1 MLSSQESTRPAP
13 DPADTA
19 PPSSVPEAF
28 AAQAARTPD
37 APALLGGFPVVTY
50 AELDARSA
58 DLARLLLA
66 HGLAPEGT
74 VLLALERGP
83 HVVTAML
90 AVLRAGGAY
99 VPVHPD
105 EPAERVLAAAERTG
119 ALLVLTD
126 RALGPRLPA
135 RLADLARILDLDAE
149 GGAEAGGGVGT
160 DGDGTAVGGAAR
172 DGSANGATGPDLPVP
187 HPRALAYV
195 MHTSGSTGEPKGV
208 AVTHADVVALARDP
222 RWGGGRDRRVLL
234 HSSHA
239 FDAAT
244 YEIWVPL
251 LRGGAVV
258 VAPPQRLT
266 AEEFG
271 ALARRHR
278 VTSTFVTAALFD
290 LFAAQDPSC
299 FAPLREVIAGGEA
312 VPPGAV
318 RAVLDACPGTAV
330 ANGYGPTETTTF
342 ATHFAVDRDR
352 PPLLSVPVGTP
363 LDGMRARVLDDR
375 LAPVPQGAVGELYV
389 GGAGVARGYL
399 GRPGLTAERFVA
411 DPLGGGERLYRT
423 GDLVRRN
430 ADGLLEYVGRAD
442 SQVKIRGF
450 RIEPGEIEAALL
462 AQDGVS
468 QALVTV
474 REDAPGARVLVGYVV
489 GTADTGALRERLADR
504 LPGYMVPTA
513 VVALDALPLTAN
525 GKVDHRALPA
535 PAVRSAADHVEPR
548 EGAERAAAEEFA
560 AALGLAR
567 VGARD
572 DFFALGGDSILA
584 ARVAWRLGERL
595 GTGLDPRALFRHP
608 TPEGIAAAE
617 DAGRREEPIVPAG
630 RGRPL
635 PLSAAQRRLWFLHQ
649 LDGDSAEY
657 HTGSAF
663 RLRGPLDVPA
673 LGRALELLQRRHE
686 ALRTTYDTVDGE
698 PVQYVREPRADLLTV
713 REISSA
719 DPADRERELHRHLLR
734 EVDTPFDLVA
744 GPPTRAL
751 LLRLDERD
759 HVLVLSTHH
768 IACDGW
774 SVDLLHRDL
783 AAYYRAAVRG
793 EEPDTRAETDYADF
807 AVWEQG
813 RWEGPEARR
822 RLEYWA
828 RVLEDV
834 PPLAVPTDRPRPA
847 RRTTAGAV
855 HRTRLTPDQLR
866 GLRALGGTCGATLF
880 STLAALTQAVLSAA
894 SGSADVALG
903 AASAGRDHPQ
913 LEDVVGFFVN
923 PVVLR
928 SRLSPGTTAAA
939 FVGQVRADADAAL
952 AHEMPFDRVVDA
964 LVTERDPARGPLFQ
978 ALMVLQNAH
987 TGGLELEGLRA
998 EEVDLPRTAA
1008 LADLV
1013 FEYAERDG
1021 ALRLSVEYNTDL
1033 YDAGRVAALADT
1045 LSRLADAVVADP
1057 GLDLASLDLRP
1068 EAERALLDSW
1078 EHAPAQGAPASV
1090 TAAFAEQAARTPRA
1104 PALVG
1109 DFPALTYAELDA
1121 RSADLARLLRAWGV
1135 GTEDAV
1141 PLLLERG
1148 PHVVTAMLAVLR
1160 AGGAYVPVH
1169 PDDPAERVAW
1179 TVERTGA
1186 RVIVTDTASRSRLP
1200 EGTDARVLVLDGH
1213 GPYPTVRTEDPL
1225 PEADPRALA
1234 YVMHTS
1240 GSTGEPKGVA
1250 VTHADVV
1257 ALARDSR
1264 WGGGRDERV
1273 LFHSSHAF
1281 DAATYEIW
1289 TPLLRGGAVVVAPP
1303 GRMSAEEFG
1312 ALARR
1317 HRVTS
1322 TFVTAALFN
1331 LYAAQDPSCFAP
1343 LREVITGGEA
1353 ASPASLHRVLDAC
1366 PGTAVANGYGPTETT
1381 TFATHHPAARTAEP
1395 VRTVPVGT
1403 PLDGMRA
1410 RVLDTLLRP
1419 VPPGAVGELYV
1430 GGAGVARG
1438 YLGRPG
1444 LTAERFVADPA
1455 GDGERLYRTGD
1466 LVLWNG
1472 SGELEYVGRA
1482 DSQVKI
1488 RGFRIE
1494 PGEVEAA
1501 LLALDGVAEAVA
1513 LVRAAPGGG
1522 RRLLAYAVP
1531 STGEAAEEAAEE
1543 WRRALARVLP
1553 GYMVPAAVV
1562 ALDALPLT
1570 ANGKVDR
1577 RALPDP
1583 GHGGEH
1589 TAPRTDTERVLA
1601 EVFASVLAVE
1611 RVGVHDDFFALGG
1624 DSILSIQMVS
1634 RARRAGVELSSR
1646 DVFSHPSVAALAE
1659 VARVRRPGA
1668 SGTGPVSGPLTA
1680 TPVMGWFDRTHPVAP
1695 DHFAMSVLLD
1705 LARPLEPRALRT
1717 ALAALADHHDMLR
1730 LRRDGDGPRVAEPGT
1745 AAPPLSVV
1753 DLSGHEPGRARDLA
1767 EESIRAAH
1775 SGLDLARGPVFA
1787 AVLLDSGPEGSR
1799 LLLTAHHLVVDGV
1812 SWRVL
1817 LEDLATA
1824 YRQAAEG
1831 APVDPGPR
1839 TTPFSVWAD
1848 RLARHTAEG
1857 AFDAELDTW
1866 AGVAATRAEPPRD
1879 HPGRGNGLVRD
1890 QEVVT
1895 AGLSEEDTRRL
1906 LVEAPAAFRTRVND
1920 LLLSALGR
1928 VLCEWTGSEHV
1939 PVDLEGH
1946 GREDLFEDLDT
1957 SRTVGWFTTVFP
1969 VVLTG
1974 RPDRTEQIR
1983 ATKEMLRAVP
1993 GNGLGYGALRHLG
2006 TPEQRARLERD
2017 PAPGVSF
2024 NYLGRFDT
2032 DPGRGALHTAMRLNP
2047 GGEHSP
2053 DEERAHLVEVVGRFE
2068 GERLV
2073 FDWYHAAT
2081 VHDTAT
2087 VRRLAEAM
2095 AAELAAL
2102 VEHCLD
2108 PAHGGATPSDFPL
2121 VRLEQAE
2128 VDRLVGDGR
2137 DVQDVWPLTPMQQ
2150 GMFFHSALEPGSG
2163 SYLEQVVVDLDGVGD
2178 PGALGRAWRRVVAAT
2193 PVLRARVAWEG
2204 LSEPVLLVHRAVPVE
2219 VRHLDLR
2226 GATEQERERALADHL
2241 AEDAARGVDPVR
2253 DPLLRVALLRTAD
2266 TSVRLVWTFHHLVL
2280 DGWSLPLVMEDVLA
2294 AYRGGAPA
2302 ARPDFRE
2309 YLRRLAGRDAEE
2321 GHAFWRGVLEGVTE
2335 PTPLPYDRPPAA
2347 LRAARSSARSQ
2358 TALAPE
2364 RAGAVHAFARAHG
2377 LTVNA
2382 VVQGAWAL
2390 LLSAYSGRADVVF
2403 GATTSGRPDDMP
2415 GVEAAVGLFINTLPV
2430 RVAVDPA
2437 EPVARWLRRLQ
2448 EDQARSRAQDHLSLA
2463 RVQAEAGLP
2472 GDTPLFDSVV
2482 VFENYPVD
2490 EAAAAE
2496 HGLRVRFVNAVE
2508 ATNYPLALSAYASDG
2523 LRLVLGHDP
2532 ACFDTATAD
2541 RLLGDL
2547 ERILVS
2553 LTEDPERPLGRVAGA
2568 DPARSLALADGGGE
2582 EPPAATVTALFAERA
2597 ARHPEA
2603 TALVGADGEWTYAEL
2618 DAEADRV
2625 ADRLAALGVGAESR
2639 VLLLMPRSP
2648 RVVAA
2653 MLGVLRTGAAYAPLH
2668 ETVPAERVASLARA
2682 LGARV
2687 AVADPGMADRCAD
2700 VDAVVGYA
2708 ADGTLSGAGADGG
2721 PGVTPGAVAGAGANA
2736 DVGEGSGPGVDAG
2749 TGAGASTTT
2758 GTGSGGG
2765 AGARR
2770 GPVHAHTAAYVMFT
2784 SGSTGTPKGVVVD
2797 HRAVVAL
2804 SADSRW
2810 REGHDRVLFHS
2821 PHAFDAATYEVWVPL
2836 LNGGTA
2842 VVADGPVSADALREH
2857 TARHGVSAVF
2867 LTTALFNLFAQQD
2880 PECFAGLRELWTGGE
2895 AADPASLARVRR
2907 TCPDTTLVHVYG
2919 PTEATTFATCTPLS
2933 AEEADAGHCPIG
2945 RPMDATGAHV
2955 LDGALRPVPPGA
2967 VGELY
2972 LSGPGTARGYDGQ
2985 PGLTA
2990 ERFVADP
2997 FGDGGRLY
3005 RTGDLV
3011 RWSAEGRLVFVGR
3024 ADGQVKLRG
3033 FRIETGEV
3041 GAALLRG
3048 PGVAQAVVLV
3058 AEAPAGGRQLVAY
3071 VTGDEV
3077 DAESVRER
3085 LSREL
3090 PAYMVPAAVTVLEA
3104 LPLNANGKVDRA
3116 RLPEPAWARAAAPVH
3131 VEPSTPTEEAVA
3143 EVWGRTLGLE
3153 RIGRDDNFFDIGGD
3167 SVRSLQ
3173 VVREVERLLD
3183 VTVPTRLLFD
3193 HQTVRAYAEA
3203 VEDVL
3208 LEQM

>member
-1 MLSSQESTRPAP
+1 MLSPQESNRPEPVPVDAVP
-13 DPADTA
+13 HA
-19 PPSSVPEAF
+19 SVPEVF
-28 AAQAARTPD
+28 AAQAARSPG
-37 APALLGGFPVVTY
+37 APALLGDFPEVSY

-58 DLARLLLA
+58 DLARLLRAL
-66 HGLAPEGT
+66 GLPREGT

-105 EPAERVLAAAERTG
+105 DPAERVLAAAGRTG
-119 ALLVLTD
+119 ARLVLTD
-126 RALGPRLPA
+126 RSLGHRLPERLTGTA
-135 RLADLARILDLDAE
+135 RVVDLD
-149 GGAEAGGGVGT
+149 GT
-160 DGDGTAVGGAAR
+160 DVLVAGQGADTA
-172 DGSANGATGPDLPVP
+172 LPVVDA
-187 HPRALAYV
+187 RAAAYV
-195 MHTSGSTGEPKGV
+195 MHTSGSTGVPKGV

-222 RWGGGRDRRVLL
+222 RWGGGRDRRVLF

-258 VAPPQRLT
+258 VAPPERLT
-266 AEEFG
+266 AHAFG
-271 ALARRHR
+271 ALARRHG

-312 VPPGAV
+312 VPPAAV
-318 RAVLDACPGTAV
+318 RAVLEACPDTVV

-342 ATHFAVDRDR
+342 ATRFAVDRAR
-352 PPLLSVPVGTP
+352 PPRLSVPVGTP
-363 LDGMRARVLDDR
+363 LDGMCARVLDAR
-375 LAPVPQGAVGELYV
+375 LRTVPRGRVGELYV
-389 GGAGVARGYL
+389 GGAGVARGYH
-399 GRPGLTAERFVA
+399 GRPALTAERFVA
-411 DPLGGGERLYRT
+411 DPLGDGGRLYRT
-423 GDLVRRN
+423 GDLVRWNRS
-430 ADGLLEYVGRAD
+430 GELEYVGRAD

-450 RIEPGEIEAALL
+450 RIEPGEVEAALL
-462 AQDGVS
+462 AQEGVA

-474 REDAPGARVLVGYVV
+474 REDAPGARTLVGYVV
-489 GTADTGALRERLADR
+489 GPATDTAALRDRLSDR
-504 LPGYMVPTA
+504 LPGYMVPSA
-513 VVALDALPLTAN
+513 VVVLEALPLTAN

-535 PAVRSAADHVEPR
+535 PPARTVDYVRPR
-548 EGAERAAAEEFA
+548 EGAEHAAAEEFA
-560 AALGLAR
+560 AALGLER

-595 GTGLDPRALFRHP
+595 GTALDPRALFRHP
-608 TPEGIAAAE
+608 TPEGIAAAGG
-617 DAGRREEPIVPAG
+617 AGSGEEPISPVG

-663 RLRGPLDVPA
+663 RLRGPLDVSA
-673 LGRALELLQRRHE
+673 LGRALELLQERHE
-686 ALRTTYDTVDGE
+686 SLRTTYDTVDGE
-698 PVQYVREPRADLLTV
+698 PFQYVGSPRRDLLTV
-713 REISSA
+713 REVA
-719 DPADRERELHRHLLR
+719 AGDRSTLREELHAHLRR
-734 EVDTPFDLVA
+734 EVDTPFDLVT

-751 LLRLDERD
+751 LLRLDAED

-783 AAYYRAAVRG
+783 AAFHRAVVRG
-793 EEPDTRAETDYADF
+793 EDADTGAEIDYADF

-828 RVLEDV
+828 RTLEDV

-855 HRTRLTPDQLR
+855 HRTTLDAGLLR
-866 GLRALGGTCGATLF
+866 GLRALGAERGATLF
-880 STLAALTQAVLSAA
+880 ATLAALTQAVLSAA

-903 AASAGRDHPQ
+903 AASAGRDHPR

-928 SRLSPGTTAAA
+928 SRLRPGTTAAA
-939 FVGQVRADADAAL
+939 FVEQVRAEADAAL

-964 LVTERDPARGPLFQ
+964 LVTERDPSRGPLFQ

-987 TGGLELEGLRA
+987 SGGLELEGLHT
-998 EEVDLPRTAA
+998 EELDLPRTAA

-1021 ALRLSVEYNTDL
+1021 VLRLAVEYNTDL
-1033 YDAGRVAALADT
+1033 YDAGRVEALAEA

-1057 GLDLASLDLRP
+1057 GLDLTALDLRP
-1068 EAERALLDSW
+1068 ASERALLETW
-1078 EHAPAQGAPASV
+1078 ERGRAQAEPVSV
-1090 TAAFAEQAARTPRA
+1090 TAAFAAQAARTPGA
-1104 PALVG
+1104 PALLG
-1109 DFPALTYAELDA
+1109 DFPEVSYAELDA
-1121 RSADLARLLRAWGV
+1121 RSADLARLLRTLGV
-1135 GTEDAV
+1135 DAEQAV

-1179 TVERTGA
+1179 TAEHTGA
-1186 RVIVTDTASRSRLP
+1186 RVVVTDTASRSRLP
-1200 EGTDARVLVLDGH
+1200 VGVDARVLVLDGTDPH
-1213 GPYPTVRTEDPL
+1213 PPARGEDPL
-1225 PEADPRALA
+1225 PVVDARAAA

-1240 GSTGEPKGVA
+1240 GSTGVPKGVA

-1257 ALARDSR
+1257 ALARDRR
-1264 WGGGRDERV
+1264 WGGGRDRRV

-1289 TPLLRGGAVVVAPP
+1289 VPLLRGGAVVVAPP
-1303 GRMSAEEFG
+1303 GRAGAEEFG

-1317 HRVTS
+1317 HGVTS

-1353 ASPASLHRVLDAC
+1353 ANPTSVHRVLEAC
-1366 PGTAVANGYGPTETT
+1366 PDTVVANGYGPTETT
-1381 TFATHHPAARTAEP
+1381 TFATHHPAARTREP
-1395 VRTVPVGT
+1395 VRAVPVGT
-1403 PLDGMRA
+1403 PLDGMRL
-1410 RVLDTLLRP
+1410 RVLDGLLRP
-1419 VPPGAVGELYV
+1419 VPLGAVGELHV

-1438 YLGRPG
+1438 YHGRPA
-1444 LTAERFVADPA
+1444 LTAERFVADPL
-1455 GDGERLYRTGD
+1455 GDGGRLYRTGD
-1466 LVLWNG
+1466 LVRWNR

-1501 LLALDGVAEAVA
+1501 LLAQEGVAEAVA

-1522 RRLLAYAVP
+1522 RRLLSYVVA
-1531 STGEAAEEAAEE
+1531 SKQGTGQEEAEG
-1543 WRRALARVLP
+1543 WRRALAARLP
-1553 GYMVPAAVV
+1553 GYMVPSAVV
-1562 ALDALPLT
+1562 VLEALPLT
-1570 ANGKVDR
+1570 ANGKLDH
-1577 RALPDP
+1577 RALPEP
-1583 GHGGEH
+1583 GNDREH
-1589 TAPRTDTERVLA
+1589 AAPRTDAERLLA

-1624 DSILSIQMVS
+1624 DSILSIQAVS
-1634 RARRAGVELSSR
+1634 RARAAGVELTSR

-1659 VARVRRPGA
+1659 VARVRPTGTA
-1668 SGTGPVSGPLTA
+1668 GTGPVSGPVTP
-1680 TPVMGWFDRTHPVAP
+1680 TPVMGWFDSTHPVAP

-1705 LARPLEPRALRT
+1705 LARPLRPRALRT

-1730 LRRDGDGPRVAEPGT
+1730 LRRDGDGPRVAEPGA
-1745 AAPPLSVV
+1745 AAPPLDVV
-1753 DLSGHEPGRARDLA
+1753 DLTGHPPERAHDLA
-1767 EESIRAAH
+1767 SERIRAAH
-1775 SGLDLARGPVFA
+1775 AGLDLARGPVVA
-1787 AVLLDSGPEGSR
+1787 AVLLDSGATGSR

-1824 YRQAAEG
+1824 YHQALRGE
-1831 APVDPGPR
+1831 PVDPGPR
-1839 TTPFSVWAD
+1839 TTPFPVWAD

-1857 AFDAELDTW
+1857 GFDAELDTW
-1866 AGVAATRAEPPRD
+1866 AAVAATRVELPRD
-1879 HPGRGNGLVRD
+1879 RPGRGNGLVGD
-1890 QEVVT
+1890 QRVVT

-1906 LVEAPAAFRTRVND
+1906 LREAPSAFRTRVND
-1920 LLLSALGR
+1920 LLLAALGR
-1928 VLCEWTGSEHV
+1928 VLCGWTGARSV

-1946 GREDLFEDLDT
+1946 GREDLFEDVDT

-1969 VVLTG
+1969 VVLTSAP
-1974 RPDRTEQIR
+1974 RWADQIR
-1983 ATKEMLRAVP
+1983 ATKETLRAVP
-1993 GNGLGYGALRHLG
+1993 GNGVGYGALRHLG
-2006 TPEQRARLERD
+2006 TPRQRALLERE

-2032 DPGRGALHTAMRLNP
+2032 APGRDALHTGLRLNP

-2053 DEERAHLVEVVGRFE
+2053 LEERAHLVEVVGRFE

-2073 FDWYHAAT
+2073 FDWYHATT
-2081 VHDTAT
+2081 VHDAAT
-2087 VRRLAEAM
+2087 VRRLADRL
-2095 AAELAAL
+2095 AAELADL
-2102 VEHCLD
+2102 VGFCLD
-2108 PAHGGATPSDFPL
+2108 PSQGGATPSDFPL
-2121 VRLEQAE
+2121 VRLDQAR
-2128 VDRLVGDGR
+2128 VDSLVGDGR
-2137 DVQDVWPLTPMQQ
+2137 HVQDVWPLTPMQQ
-2150 GMFFHSALEPGSG
+2150 GMFFHSVLEPGSG
-2163 SYLEQVVVDLDGVGD
+2163 SYLEQVVVDLTGVGD
-2178 PGALGRAWRRVVAAT
+2178 PGPLDRAWREVVAAT

-2204 LSEPVLLVHRAVPVE
+2204 LGEPVLLVQRDVPVE
-2219 VRHLDLR
+2219 VVHRDLR
-2226 GATEQERERALADHL
+2226 GAGEEERERALADHL
-2241 AEDAARGVDPVR
+2241 ARDASRGVDPAR
-2253 DPLLRVALLRTAD
+2253 DPLLRVALLRTGD
-2266 TSVRLVWTFHHLVL
+2266 TSVRMVWTFHHIVL
-2280 DGWSLPLVMEDVLA
+2280 DGWSLPLVLEDLLT
-2294 AYRGGAPA
+2294 AYRGHAPA
-2302 ARPDFRE
+2302 PRPDFRE
-2309 YLRRLAGRDAEE
+2309 HLRRLAERDAEE
-2321 GHAFWRGVLEGVTE
+2321 AHAFWREALEGVAE

-2347 LRAARSSARSQ
+2347 LRAARSSARVQVSP
-2358 TALAPE
+2358 APA
-2364 RAGAVHAFARAHG
+2364 RAEAVHAFARAHG

-2382 VVQGAWAL
+2382 LVQGAWAL
-2390 LLSAYSGRADVVF
+2390 LLSAYSGRTDVVF

-2437 EPVARWLRRLQ
+2437 VPVVRWLRRLQ
-2448 EDQARSRAQDHLSLA
+2448 EDQALSRTRDHVSLA

-2472 GDTPLFDSVV
+2472 GDTPLFDSAV
-2482 VFENYPVD
+2482 VFENYPVVGAPPGD
-2490 EAAAAE
+2490 GPRAE
-2496 HGLRVRFVNAVE
+2496 IVTALE

-2532 ACFDTATAD
+2532 SCFDTATAE
-2541 RLLGDL
+2541 RLLADL

-2568 DPARSLALADGGGE
+2568 DPARSLALAEGGGKQ
-2582 EPPAATVTALFAERA
+2582 PPRTTVTALFAERA
-2597 ARHPEA
+2597 ARHPGA
-2603 TALVGADGEWTYAEL
+2603 TALIGADGAWTYAEL
-2618 DAEADRV
+2618 DAEAERV
-2625 ADRLAALGVGAESR
+2625 ADRLRSLGVGAESR

-2653 MLGVLRTGAAYAPLH
+2653 ALGVLRTGAAYVPVH
-2668 ETVPAERVASLARA
+2668 ETVPTARVRSLAGA

-2687 AVADPGMADRCAD
+2687 AVADPAMAGRCAD
-2700 VDAVVGYA
+2700 LEAVVGYA
-2708 ADGTLSGAGADGG
+2708 ADGAL
-2721 PGVTPGAVAGAGANA
+2721 
-2736 DVGEGSGPGVDAG
+2736 
-2749 TGAGASTTT
+2749 TGAGDE
-2758 GTGSGGG
+2758 GTGDGGTG
-2765 AGARR
+2765 GPAGR
-2770 GPVHAHTAAYVMFT
+2770 GPAHEHAAAYVMFT
-2784 SGSTGTPKGVVVD
+2784 SGSTGVPKGVVVD

-2810 REGHDRVLFHS
+2810 DRGHDRVLFHS
-2821 PHAFDAATYEVWVPL
+2821 SHAFDAATYEIWVPL
-2836 LNGGTA
+2836 LNGGTV
-2842 VVADGPVSADALREH
+2842 VVADGPLSADALRDH

-2907 TCPDTTLVHVYG
+2907 ACPDTSLVHVYG
-2919 PTEATTFATCTPLS
+2919 PTESTTFATC
-2933 AEEADAGHCPIG
+2933 AAVGEEEARAGHCPIG

-2972 LSGPGTARGYDGQ
+2972 LSGPGTARGYDGR

-3011 RWSAEGRLVFVGR
+3011 RWSADGRLVFVGR
-3024 ADGQVKLRG
+3024 VDGQVKLNG
-3033 FRIETGEV
+3033 FRVETGEV
-3041 GAALLRG
+3041 EAALLRG
-3048 PGVAQAVVLV
+3048 PDVAQAVVLV
-3058 AEAPAGGRQLVAY
+3058 AEAPTGGRRLVAY
-3071 VTGDEV
+3071 VTGHGADPE
-3077 DAESVRER
+3077 ATRER
-3085 LSREL
+3085 LTREL
-3090 PAYMVPAAVTVLEA
+3090 PAYMVPAAVTVLES
-3104 LPLNANGKVDRA
+3104 LPLNSNGKVDRA
-3116 RLPEPAWARAAAPVH
+3116 LLPEPAWARAAAPVH
-3131 VEPSTPTEEAVA
+3131 VEPQTPTEEAVA
-3143 EVWGRTLGLE
+3143 RVWARTLGLE
-3153 RIGRDDNFFDIGGD
+3153 RIGRDDNFFEIGGD

-3173 VVREVERLLD
+3173 VVREVENLLA